1 MSAFGGVEVR
11 RSGERYRP
19 QVRQVRLA
27 CATSGASLM
36 CVCTTGRWARGP
48 ALFHACALIDWRHGR
63 VFAGARSRREGR
75 PRSGSGAHVRRV
87 HLTPRRPLPL
97 IPPPPPFTPAHL
109 ENVAV
114 ERRTASRSPSSVRCG
129 SKRQSLGVG
138 AGVGRGGGN
147 DRETG
152 LFWLFGGAVGWCP
165 VSP

>member
-48 ALFHACALIDWRHGR
+48 TLFHACALIDWRHGR

-97 IPPPPPFTPAHL
+97 IPPHPPSLPPTLRMWPSKGGLRVAHRPRS
-109 ENVAV
+109 AV
-114 ERRTASRSPSSVRCG
+114 GVNGSPLAWG
-129 SKRQSLGVG
+129 LG
-138 AGVGRGGGN
+138 GRGG
-147 DRETG
+147 ETTEK
-152 LFWLFGGAVGWCP
+152 P
-165 VSP
+165 VSFGSLEAR